1 MSAARRLRAVVVD
14 DERLA
19 RVEMRRL
26 LAAHGDVEVIG
37 EAEDAPSAQALLD
50 DLGAAGTPPDVLFL
64 DVSMPGA
71 SGFDLLAGLDA
82 VPPAVVFVTAYDE
95 HALRAFEVS
104 ALDYLV
110 KPVAPARLA
119 RALDRVPVPTDGGSA
134 DDAADDASDGEAR
147 RLGPDDRVFVKDGER
162 LHFVR
167 LGDVRLFESEGNYVR
182 LHLARE
188 APLVLRTLGALEDR
202 LDPVAFFRAS
212 RKHLLNLEHVTRIED
227 WLGGAL
233 RAVLDGGETVELSR
247 RQSQRFRERTSL

>member
-1 MSAARRLRAVVVD
+1 MTLRAVLVD

-19 RVEMRRL
+19 RVELRRL
-26 LAAHGDVEVIG
+26 LASHPEVEVIG
-37 EAEDAPSAQALLD
+37 EAADAPAARDLLAS
-50 DLGAAGTPPDVLFL
+50 LTEAGTPPDVLFL
-64 DVSMPGA
+64 DVQMPGET
-71 SGFDLLAGLDA
+71 GFDLLASLDA

-119 RALDRVPVPTDGGSA
+119 SALARLGAPVDRPESPPEA
-134 DDAADDASDGEAR
+134 DAPER

-182 LHLARE
+182 LYVGRE
-188 APLVLRTLGALEDR
+188 TPLVLRSLTQLEAR
-202 LDPVAFFRAS
+202 LDPAVFFRAS
-212 RKHLLNLEHVTRIED
+212 RQHLLNLEHVAKLED
-227 WLGGAL
+227 WFGGTL

-247 RQSQRFRERTSL
+247 RQTQRFRERTSL